1 MEEKVAFFVS
11 DEDDKR
17 SRDVHGDSGR
27 KVVIAVDEL
36 KGASSKRQG
45 WAEVSHFGNTIYP
58 SRSQKMNEPCEV
70 EKGRKR
76 LKSPSLSL
84 PLSL

>member
-1 MEEKVAFFVS
+1 MRDSGLEEKVVFFVS
-11 DEDDKR
+11 DEYDKK

-45 WAEVSHFGNTIYP
+45 SAKVSHFGNTIYP
-58 SRSQKMNEPCEV
+58 SRSQKLNEPCEV
-70 EKGRKR
+70 EKRR
-76 LKSPSLSL
+76 D
-84 PLSL
+84 